1 MKNKSNIITAIVV
14 IAVLYTLTAFIKADI
29 DFRRWPE
36 HERGFLVGAIVIA
49 TLVTFMIKNL
59 DDK

>member
-14 IAVLYTLTAFIKADI
+14 ITVLYTLTAFIKADI
-29 DFRRWPE
+29 DFRTWPE
-36 HERGFLVGAIVIA
+36 HDRGSLVAAIVIA

>member
-1 MKNKSNIITAIVV
+1 MTAIVV
-14 IAVLYTLTAFIKADI
+14 IAVLYMLTAFIKADI

-36 HERGFLVGAIVIA
+36 HERGFLAGAIVIA